1 MNTPLRQS
9 IVYNNPLYDFSL
21 KKTLAKN
28 FPPLPPDDAIGNP
41 QNGQALFNFV
51 FTHQNQRYQSQVS
64 FEHPLFWNPPTAQW
78 FSFLHS
84 FNWILDLR
92 QLHSHPARDLARNLV
107 ISWLNHN
114 AFWTKDTW
122 TPPLLASRII
132 HWITSRDFFWATA
145 DQDFQFC
152 ILDSLARQ
160 TSHLAQTIRFETDPQ
175 QSLFFS
181 VALGYGSLSLRNPTA
196 VQRRIHSTLKHVLP
210 LLFYDDGGSRSR
222 NPQTH
227 LQNLRYLLQICS
239 VLYAT
244 KTPIPSYLSQSL
256 DKISR
261 IFSLTLHRDNSLAL
275 FHGADVGNPIHI
287 NNTLHDTNYPSPPS
301 YAPEFGFARLSAH
314 RAVAIIDLGTTAAN
328 PQFHASPLAFE
339 FSIDTQRLIVNCGP
353 SHPAA
358 RETRCH
364 STLTIDALNSADIF
378 NPHHKTRVSI
388 EQIPQPGA
396 QRLLAHHTGYVSSY
410 GFIHQRR
417 LSLTNN
423 GRILSGEDKL
433 LIAPNLLSLN
443 FTEAAQVA
451 LRFHL
456 HPDVFPEILSSD
468 SLRLSLA
475 DRLWIFTFKS
485 DEKASLV
492 LDNSF
497 YYPTSQPQTTSQ
509 IVIYGQT
516 TPTGCSFF
524 WSLERA
530 E

>member
-1 MNTPLRQS
+1 MTTTLRQS
-9 IVYNNPLYDFSL
+9 IVYNNPIYDLSL
-21 KKTLAKN
+21 TKTLAKN
-28 FPPLPPDDAIGNP
+28 FPSLPPDDALGNP
-41 QNGQALFNFV
+41 ENGQALFNLV

-64 FEHPLFWNPPTAQW
+64 FDNPLFWNPPTAHW

-84 FNWILDLR
+84 FEWILDLR

-114 AFWTKDTW
+114 ALWTKNTW
-122 TPPLLASRII
+122 DPPLLAARII

-160 TSHLAQTIRFETDPQ
+160 TSHLARTIRFETDPQ
-175 QSLFFS
+175 QSLFFAT
-181 VALGYGSLSLRNPTA
+181 ALGYGSLSLHNPAA
-196 VQRRIHSTLKHVLP
+196 VTRRIHSTLKRVLP

-222 NPQTH
+222 NPQTQ

-244 KTPIPSYLSQSL
+244 NSPIPSYLSQSL

-261 IFSLTLHRDNSLAL
+261 VFSLTLHRDNSLAL
-275 FHGADVGNPIHI
+275 FHGADLGNPLHI
-287 NNTLHDTNYPSPPS
+287 DNALHDTNYPSPLP
-301 YAPEFGFARLSAH
+301 YAPKFGFARLSAH
-314 RAVAIIDLGTTAAN
+314 RAVAIVDLGTSPSN
-328 PQFHASPLAFE
+328 PQFHASALAFE
-339 FSIDTQRLIVNCGP
+339 LSVDDQRLIVNCGP
-353 SHPAA
+353 SHPNA

-364 STLTIDALNSADIF
+364 STLTINSLNSADIF
-378 NPHHKTRVSI
+378 NPDHKTRVSI
-388 EQIPQPGA
+388 DHTPQPGA
-396 QRLLAHHTGYVSSY
+396 QRLLTHHTGYVSSY
-410 GFIHQRR
+410 GFIHQR
-417 LSLTNN
+417 LLNLTNN

-475 DRLWIFTFKS
+475 DRLWLFTFES
-485 DEKASLV
+485 NEKASLV
-492 LDNSF
+492 LDNSL
-497 YYPTSQPQTTSQ
+497 YYPTSEKQNTSQ

-516 TPTGCSFF
+516 TPTGCSFS
-524 WSLERA
+524 WRLERL